1 MRHQVDDRD
10 LLARRVGLGR
20 LYLYLFEVRDLLQL
34 EGMRRAG
41 ERYDAAQHL
50 VSERALCEH
59 ALRMQLAPRLAAVRW
74 WRRLICRDES
84 AQQSRGG
91 CSATGAVS
99 HFTTHFTATDIR
111 VVSTGGVVQHYAGIY
126 LVLLTHIQD
135 PD

>member
-10 LLARRVGLGR
+10 LLPRRVGLGR

-41 ERYDAAQHL
+41 ERYDAGQHL
-50 VSERALCEH
+50 VSGEHSVRARLTDATGAAPGCS
-59 ALRMQLAPRLAAVRW
+59 ALVFDGLS
-74 WRRLICRDES
+74 CRDES

-99 HFTTHFTATDIR
+99 HFTTLTLLLPIFAWSLLEESCNTMR
-111 VVSTGGVVQHYAGIY
+111 VYIWSS
-126 LVLLTHIQD
+126 
-135 PD
+135 